1 MRDAIAQS
9 KSPLEIKGSTARLK
23 RVAVALVALLASVG
37 VQAAQQWSSCQTV
50 VNVNN
55 YLAYN
60 NSVVVGLSPGIPGCA
75 PSFIAGSVAF
85 TVGVSGVTAANVG
98 SFLSSALLAYASGTR
113 VMVYYDDA
121 AIPNCQGIIVA
132 SGGYSGQ
139 CP

>member
-1 MRDAIAQS
+1 M
-9 KSPLEIKGSTARLK
+9 RLK
-23 RVAVALVALLASVG
+23 RVAVALVGLVASMG

-60 NSVVVGLSPGIPGCA
+60 NSVVVGLSPGILGCA
-75 PSFIAGSVAF
+75 PSFISGSVAF
-85 TVGVSGVTAANVG
+85 TVGVSGVTSANVG